1 MTVIAAVDQSKS
13 SWGPGIVNEARNLAE
28 KFDEEL
34 HVIHVL
40 SESEAAKLDRKNV
53 RDTGKSK
60 GRDGIAE
67 IAADIAIESAGEAFD
82 NFTPVG
88 LIGKP
93 ADEIIEYADDN
104 NARYIVIGGRKRSPI
119 GKAVFGSVAQSILL
133 NAPCPVVT
141 TGQIHQPE

>member
-13 SWGPGIVNEARNLAE
+13 SWGPSIVNEARILAE
-28 KFDEEL
+28 KFDEDL
-34 HVIHVL
+34 HVVHVL
-40 SESEAAKLDRKNV
+40 SESEAAELDRKNV

-67 IAADIAIESAGEAFD
+67 IAADIAVESAGEAFD

-93 ADEIIEYADDN
+93 ADEIVEYAADN

-119 GKAVFGSVAQSILL
+119 GKAVFGSVAQSVLL
-133 NAPCPVVT
+133 NASCPVVT
-141 TGQIHQPE
+141 TGQTHQHE